1 MWHFLTPNGWQ
12 EEKSESISV
21 QVGLK
26 CVPTS
31 TIEQQKKKNGNNSQK
46 RKDYL
51 EVQLEVQLELELLSM
66 SSARFE
72 DSRLLVKF
80 FLL

>member
-1 MWHFLTPNGWQ
+1 MWHFLTPNGRQ

-31 TIEQQKKKNGNNSQK
+31 TIEQQEKKNGNKRQK
-46 RKDYL
+46 RKDHL
-51 EVQLEVQLELELLSM
+51 EVQLEV
-66 SSARFE
+66 
-72 DSRLLVKF
+72 
-80 FLL
+80 